1 MNLQPLHW
9 LRLGWSDLWARPVP
23 ALLHGL
29 AATLFGW
36 ALLLVAHDR
45 FWWLAGAFSGFLLV
59 APIWASGLYL
69 ISRARARGEVAGLPE
84 VWRLW
89 RRHDPRLVG
98 FGLLLALAGT
108 GWVLTS
114 AALIT
119 AWSPHA
125 IGRPVDFLRHVV
137 LAPGTGLFE
146 VWLLLGALLA
156 APVFASSVLTMPML
170 VDTDRS
176 LTDCV
181 RASWAAVAARPV
193 EMALWA
199 LLIALLVGLGML
211 TAMLGLVL
219 VVPWLGHASW
229 HAYCAVYHDYI
240 DDRSI

>member
-1 MNLQPLHW
+1 MTPEPLRW
-9 LRLGWSDLWARPVP
+9 LRLGWADLWASPLP

-69 ISRARARGEVAGLPE
+69 ISRARARAEVAGLPE

-89 RRHDPRLVG
+89 RRRDPRLVR

-119 AWSPHA
+119 VWSPQA
-125 IGRPVDFLRHVV
+125 IGQPVDFLRLVV
-137 LAPGTGLFE
+137 LAPGVGLFE

-156 APVFASSVLTMPML
+156 APVFASSVLTLPML
-170 VDTDRS
+170 VDTDRP
-176 LTDCV
+176 LGDCV
-181 RASWAAVAARPV
+181 RASWAAVASRPV

-199 LLIALLVGLGML
+199 LLIAVLVGLGMA

-229 HAYCAVYHDYI
+229 HAYRSVYPDNL
-240 DDRSI
+240 DKR